1 MTCNR
6 LRLILKT
13 YRAVSDRADT
23 VTETVITLPAI
34 GTKVRCHKNLH
45 RGVWSITLRGKVVAQ
60 VPEVVLANVTFKIRE
75 TARQRVIARRCR
87 EVHAWAEG
95 EIAEH
100 CPSGVRAPISHD
112 PYVAATFIARN
123 TGAAVMGAE
132 FVHFTR
138 AAGAV
143 AIGEVQG

>member
-1 MTCNR
+1 M
-6 LRLILKT
+6 
-13 YRAVSDRADT
+13 
-23 VTETVITLPAI
+23 
-34 GTKVRCHKNLH
+34 
-45 RGVWSITLRGKVVAQ
+45 
-60 VPEVVLANVTFKIRE
+60 LANVTFKIRE